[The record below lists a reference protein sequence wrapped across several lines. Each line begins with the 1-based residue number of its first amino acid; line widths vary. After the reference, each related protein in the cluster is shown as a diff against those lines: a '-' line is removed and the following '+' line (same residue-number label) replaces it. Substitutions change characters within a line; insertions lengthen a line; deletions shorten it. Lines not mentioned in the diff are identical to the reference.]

1 MTFFHS
7 RRSKFWGL
15 MWFKSKSESLLLLRD
30 FHFCRLRPAKPP
42 NTTRPQE
49 KQPTSPAALKPAKE
63 QTNKSPNDK
72 HMASFYGGTSRT
84 PPPPPPLQTPPP
96 ALSTLSGSA
105 PGGGPLGVRTTGP
118 FKKRAD
124 AHSARALFS
133 NPLVTSSPAACFLS
147 AATPSVC
154 DLERSWTV
162 SQSSSSLF
170 IASLVDFYKRRGGG
184 RR

>member
-7 RRSKFWGL
+7 RRSKFWGP

-84 PPPPPPLQTPPP
+84 PPPPSSPTNPTPSPFDVVWLSPRRRPARSADDGALQKAGRRPLR
-96 ALSTLSGSA
+96 SG
-105 PGGGPLGVRTTGP
+105 LV
-118 FKKRAD
+118 FK
-124 AHSARALFS
+124 SARHVVTRRLFS
-133 NPLVTSSPAACFLS
+133 L
-147 AATPSVC
+147 
-154 DLERSWTV
+154 RSHALCV
-162 SQSSSSLF
+162 
-170 IASLVDFYKRRGGG
+170 
-184 RR
+184 